1 MQHPDEH
8 RLRGQGSHHGPQV
21 RPPQH
26 LVPGGRRPHPRPAPD
41 HEHLGGPVHLPP
53 DGRQARPQ
61 PLRGLGHHHGG
72 DGFERLGALGD
83 GLGGHRPRHCGASVE
98 QRQSSSPVVLL
109 SGGVGGAR
117 LARGL
122 VAAMPPDDLTV
133 VVNVGD
139 DEVVYGLDV
148 SPDLDTVAYTLAGR
162 EGPQGWGL
170 AGDTF
175 AVMGHLAALGVDAS
189 FRVGDADLATNLA
202 RTAARR
208 SGEALSAVTARLAAS
223 YGVACRLLP
232 ATDDLLRT
240 RLCTPA
246 GEWLSFQEY
255 FVRRGHRD
263 EVAALAYEGAASSRP
278 APGVLEAIAA
288 TSLVIVAPSNPPL
301 SIGPILAVPGIREAV
316 EDARRVVAVSPLFG
330 GRALKGPA
338 DRVMASLGLPPGN
351 AGVLAAYDGL
361 LTDLVVDEG
370 DAADRESLDAGGV
383 RLHAADTR
391 IAQPEA
397 AARFARWL
405 LGLP

>member
-1 MQHPDEH
+1 
-8 RLRGQGSHHGPQV
+8 
-21 RPPQH
+21 
-26 LVPGGRRPHPRPAPD
+26 
-41 HEHLGGPVHLPP
+41 
-53 DGRQARPQ
+53 
-61 PLRGLGHHHGG
+61 
-72 DGFERLGALGD
+72 
-83 GLGGHRPRHCGASVE
+83 
-98 QRQSSSPVVLL
+98 
-109 SGGVGGAR
+109 
-117 LARGL
+117 
-122 VAAMPPDDLTV
+122 MPPDDLTV

-139 DEVVYGLDV
+139 DEVVYGLEV